1 MSNAVTSPDLVTII
15 TNIAVFVAAA
25 GTTIAAIW
33 GAVKKIKTAL
43 PEQSSTASGVK
54 ALGATIMDNTT
65 MLMWSESNRD
75 VVDALRDHQK
85 EMMELRFAVVQLK
98 DAMK

>member
-1 MSNAVTSPDLVTII
+1 MSNVSSPDLVTII
-15 TNIAVFVAAA
+15 TNVAVFVAAA

-33 GAVKKIKTAL
+33 GAVKKIKSAL
-43 PEQSSTASGVK
+43 PDEKTGKVIG
-54 ALGATIMDNTT
+54 GAIMETTTI
-65 MLMWSESNRD
+65 LMWSESNRD

-85 EMMELRFAVVQLK
+85 EMMELRFAVTQLK